1 MKKRIDYY
9 QAAPELINGIAAAS
23 KQVADS
29 FKDHKL
35 KALVELRI
43 SQINGCAYCIN
54 LHTQEAR
61 ALGERQQR
69 LDCLSVWR
77 EVHFFSERERAAL
90 AWAEVVTLIA
100 KGVPSD
106 EVYEEASRHFSG
118 EELVQLTAVIGL
130 MNLWNRISI
139 SFGKTPGERKED

>member
-9 QAAPELINGIAAAS
+9 QAAPDVINGIAAAS
-23 KQVADS
+23 KQVAES
-29 FKDHKL
+29 FADHKL
-35 KALVELRI
+35 KALVELRV

-54 LHTQEAR
+54 LHNQEAR

-77 EVHFFSERERAAL
+77 EVGFFSDRERAAL
-90 AWAEVVTLIA
+90 AWAESVTLIA

-106 EVYEEASRHFSG
+106 EIYEEAAKHFNG
-118 EELVQLTAVIGL
+118 EELVQLTSVISL

-139 SFGKTPGERKED
+139 SFGKTPGERKEG